1 MKNLLY
7 LLLFT
12 IIGCSG
18 SDDVTDN
25 VDDTNPV
32 YLDSNGITVKAKDW
46 AAIGDAGTINGVLYT
61 IVSRETVL
69 QAIQDRDDITRF
81 CTSRIID
88 MSGMMALKTDFNQDI
103 GSWDVSNVTYMS
115 YMFHRATDFN
125 QDIGSW
131 DVSNVIDMKYMFG
144 LATDFN
150 QDIGS
155 WNVSNVI
162 DMGHMFSE
170 ASSFN
175 QDIGSWDVSDV
186 DDYFGFSDNTP
197 SWTLPKPNF

>member
-7 LLLFT
+7 LLLLFT

-32 YLDSNGITVKAKDW
+32 YLESNGIIVKAKDW

-103 GSWDVSNVTYMS
+103 GSWDVSNVIDMGYMLAS
-115 YMFHRATDFN
+115 ATAFN
-125 QDIGSW
+125 QDLSSW
-131 DVSNVIDMKYMFG
+131 DVN
-144 LATDFN
+144 
-150 QDIGS
+150 
-155 WNVSNVI
+155 
-162 DMGHMFSE
+162 
-170 ASSFN
+170 
-175 QDIGSWDVSDV
+175 DV

>member
-7 LLLFT
+7 LLLLFT

-32 YLDSNGITVKAKDW
+32 YLESNGIIVKAKDW

-103 GSWDVSNVTYMS
+103 GSWDVSNVATMRW
-115 YMFHRATDFN
+115 MFHRATDFN

-131 DVSNVIDMKYMFG
+131 DVSNVIDMGYM
-144 LATDFN
+144 LASATAFN
-150 QDIGS
+150 QDLS
-155 WNVSNVI
+155 
-162 DMGHMFSE
+162 
-170 ASSFN
+170 
-175 QDIGSWDVSDV
+175 SWDVNDV